1 MIHFEINQRIGEK
14 IARSWADKIIK
25 NVLTRVG
32 VNNAEISIAFVND
45 CEIKKLNK
53 QYRGKNKVTD
63 VLSFIYQIPD
73 TKYKIPLNGEIII
86 CYPQAVRQAKE
97 GGHSVEEE
105 IKLLLVHGLLHLCGY
120 DHEKSLKEAKK
131 MENLQS
137 QIVKLSNC

>member
-14 IARSWADKIIK
+14 IARSWADNIIK

-73 TKYKIPLNGEIII
+73 TKYEIPLNGEIII
-86 CYPQAVRQAKE
+86 CYPQAVRQAK
-97 GGHSVEEE
+97 GDSHSVKEE

-120 DHEKSLKEAKK
+120 DHEKSLREAERMRGAERTLLEK
-131 MENLQS
+131 
-137 QIVKLSNC
+137 I